1 MLPEEIE
8 RAAYNGNEQPDK
20 LAPPEVMLFQ
30 ALASL
35 YGRYR
40 LKLIDKPTAQKEKK
54 KIYSAFKRMNEE
66 YRQFI
71 EINKFLQEKIR
82 REYGA
87 SLPDT

>member
-1 MLPEEIE
+1 MLPEQIE
-8 RAAYNGNEQPDK
+8 RAAYQNDEQPDN
-20 LAPPEVMLFQ
+20 LTPPEVMLFQ
-30 ALASL
+30 ALACL

-40 LKLIDKPTAQKEKK
+40 LRLIDKATAAKEKK
-54 KIYSAFKRMNEE
+54 KIYSAYKRMSEE

-87 SLPDT
+87 KE

>member
-1 MLPEEIE
+1 MTPDEIE
-8 RAAYNGNEQPDK
+8 RLAAKDQPMPDK
-20 LAPPEVMLFQ
+20 LTPPEVMLFQ

-40 LKLIDKPTAQKEKK
+40 LRLIDKPTAQKEKK

-87 SLPDT
+87 SLLDT